1 MGNNLKY
8 WVWLSSVPKV
18 GARRGNQL
26 IEAFGDPENVWN
38 ADWQDLVKLKFLN
51 GQIIEKLLD
60 KQIRDESERH
70 LENLLKYGIQAVTIK
85 DLSYPYYLK
94 NTYDPPIAL
103 FVLGR
108 LNGSEKSIAVV
119 GSRRAS
125 PYGLSMAE
133 SISQQLAEYDITVVS
148 GMARGIDTYA
158 HHGALKGRGRTIAVL
173 GCGLDIAYPSENK
186 ALMKKIAENG
196 AVISEY
202 LPGMQPLPQNFPA
215 RNRIISGLS
224 QGVVVIEASERSGSL
239 ITANFA
245 LEQGREVFALPGNIN
260 NKSSRGTNNLIKEG
274 AKLVTDIQDILEELN
289 LEKGANNNYNNF
301 DEDNEKF
308 KKLLHKLDT
317 EEQKVVECICHKP
330 MHIDEMVSKTELNIQ
345 TLNSILVMMELKGIV
360 EQQPGK
366 IFGLRYT

>member
-1 MGNNLKY
+1 MKNSLKY
-8 WVWLSSVPKV
+8 WVWLSSVPKI
-18 GARRGNQL
+18 GSRRGNQL
-26 IEAFGDPENVWN
+26 LETFGDPESIWN
-38 ADWQDLVKLKFLN
+38 AKECDLTKLTYLN
-51 GQIIEKLLD
+51 KPVIEQLLN
-60 KQIRDESERH
+60 KQVRDESERH
-70 LENLLKYGIQAVTIK
+70 MENLLKFNISVITITE
-85 DLSYPYYLK
+85 SAYPYLLK
-94 NTYDPPIAL
+94 NIYDPPIAL

-108 LNGSEKSIAVV
+108 LDENENNIAIV

-133 SISQQLAEYDITVVS
+133 MISQQLAKCNITVVS

-158 HHGALKGRGRTIAVL
+158 HFGALKGGGRTIAVL
-173 GCGLDIAYPSENK
+173 GCGLDIAYPYENK
-186 ALMKKIAENG
+186 DLMKKIEENG

-224 QGVVVIEASERSGSL
+224 QGVVVIEANERSGSL

-260 NKSSRGTNNLIKEG
+260 NKSSRGANKLIKEG
-274 AKLVTDIQDILEELN
+274 AKLVIDIQDILEELN
-289 LEKGANNNYNNF
+289 LEKGTNNNYNNF
-301 DEDNEKF
+301 NEENEI

-317 EEQKVVECICHKP
+317 QERKVVECICQQP
-330 MHIDEMVSKTELNIQ
+330 LHIDEMVRRTELNIQ
-345 TLNSILVMMELKGIV
+345 TLNSILVMLELRGIV

-366 IFGLRYT
+366 I